1 MRSEIAAVAP
11 ADVLADLRFA
21 RDVEALHRLGA
32 RAVLEFLVE
41 LGRER
46 LLRTDLEQR
55 VRRWA
60 RLDRATL
67 EAAGGDRVAPMPLWL
82 INRAER

>member
-1 MRSEIAAVAP
+1 MSSEIAAVAP
-11 ADVLADLRFA
+11 ADILADLRCA

-60 RLDRATL
+60 RLDRAML
-67 EAAGGDRVAPMPLWL
+67 EAAGGERVVPMPLWL